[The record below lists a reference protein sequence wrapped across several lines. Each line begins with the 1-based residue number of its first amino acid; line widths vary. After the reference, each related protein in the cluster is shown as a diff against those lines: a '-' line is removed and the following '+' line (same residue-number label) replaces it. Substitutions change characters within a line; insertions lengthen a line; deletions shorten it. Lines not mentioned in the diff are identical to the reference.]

1 MLIELELNAREFPFF
16 LNPDLLWGAPHLL
29 LVVCQTLLFLP
40 IVIWKTFPTCRIE
53 YLYLLLT
60 LASSEMCWEGFIVN
74 EDSML
79 QQFIAMLEYYQELLK
94 W

>member
-1 MLIELELNAREFPFF
+1 MLIELELNAREIPFCGTRF
-16 LNPDLLWGAPHLL
+16 YCGELHTYFRWYAKH
-29 LVVCQTLLFLP
+29 LFLP

-74 EDSML
+74 IESML
-79 QQFIAMLEYYQELLK
+79 EQFIAVLEYYQEILK